1 MKNLKLENVTK
12 IYDPGKSYQVDALRG
27 IDMELQS
34 GRSYAIMGASGSGKS
49 TLLNILGC
57 LDRPT
62 SGRYLWTVGESTTY
76 LNKTL
81 TQLRAKDIGFILQD
95 YGLIDSISVAENC
108 MAPCVFAGLK
118 RRQASSHVAAALKQL
133 GISDLAAREV
143 GKLSG
148 GQKQR
153 AAIARAIVNRP
164 QLILADEPTGA
175 LDSENS
181 RMILDVLLSLVD
193 SRSILV
199 LATHDTTAA
208 RRCDFILRIRD
219 GRIAAQERS
228 SALPVEQDFSE
239 TLLTN
244 TGRADI
250 IAQ

>member
-1 MKNLKLENVTK
+1 MKNLRLEGVTK
-12 IYDPGKSYQVDALRG
+12 VYNPGKSDQVDALRG

-34 GRSYAIMGASGSGKS
+34 GHSYAIMGASGSGKS

-62 SGRYLWTVGESTTY
+62 GGRYLWDESTTY
-76 LNKTL
+76 LNKSL
-81 TQLRAKDIGFILQD
+81 TQLRAKDIGFVLQD

-108 MAPCVFAGLK
+108 LAPCVFAGLK
-118 RRQASSHVAAALKQL
+118 RRQARACVAAALERL
-133 GISDLAAREV
+133 GISDLATREV
-143 GKLSG
+143 GTLSG

-181 RMILDVLLSLVD
+181 RMIFDVLLSLVD

-199 LATHDTTAA
+199 LATHDATAA
-208 RRCDFILRIRD
+208 SRCDFVLRIQD
-219 GRIAAQERS
+219 GRIVSQEPS
-228 SALPVEQDFSE
+228 FV
-239 TLLTN
+239 
-244 TGRADI
+244 RA
-250 IAQ
+250 